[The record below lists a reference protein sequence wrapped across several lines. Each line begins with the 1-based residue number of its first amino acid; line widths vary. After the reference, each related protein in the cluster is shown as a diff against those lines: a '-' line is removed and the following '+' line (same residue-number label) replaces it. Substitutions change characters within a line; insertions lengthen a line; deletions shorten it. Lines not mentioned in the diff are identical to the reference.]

1 MGDTGMLDLES
12 SKTLNLCNIVL
23 FGLTISVL
31 ILFMGLMG
39 FLFYIMTEFTT
50 SFMIIVSSITVFVEF
65 VLYWTLFC
73 LLIAIIYK
81 KKAFWINLGRKSDR
95 FWETNRKYP
104 RSFITGDGRKH
115 WKEEEDEII
124 VDNFSD
130 ADAEV

>member
-1 MGDTGMLDLES
+1 MGDTGMLDHES

-65 VLYWTLFC
+65 VLY
-73 LLIAIIYK
+73 
-81 KKAFWINLGRKSDR
+81 
-95 FWETNRKYP
+95 
-104 RSFITGDGRKH
+104 
-115 WKEEEDEII
+115 
-124 VDNFSD
+124 
-130 ADAEV
+130 